1 MIYVQLL
8 ESMSLIALSAY
19 VYNQIH
25 LSKSLIK
32 EDLKFT
38 DKLILIVFFG
48 VLGIIGNYTAVNVG
62 TKNINH
68 NIEFHDAI
76 ANTRPIAAIIAG
88 YIGGPVVGVVVGLV
102 AGVNR
107 YFLGGFTA
115 LACAIATVAEGLIGS
130 ITRKI
135 SIDDDYNLKKVFTG
149 AIIAEMVQMIVIL
162 IFSRPFYEAVNLV
175 KLIAL
180 PMILINSFGTM
191 IFINIIKNAK
201 KQYRINELEKEAAT
215 AKFVALSAQIEP
227 HFLFNAL
234 NTIASL
240 CRTNPLK
247 SRELIIDLSN
257 YFRQTLIRKQDFTS
271 LKNEI
276 EFIKSYFSIEKAR
289 FGSRL
294 TLIIDIPENFME
306 VKIPVFV
313 LQPIIENAIKHGIL
327 PKVDGGI
334 IILNACISK
343 NNKDEMLFYIEDTGV
358 GMDAIKLENILKDS
372 SKGIGLK
379 NVNQRLKLL
388 YGENYGIDIKSLLG
402 KGTKISFNIPV
413 KGGILNEL

>member
-68 NIEFHDAI
+68 NIGFHDAI

-149 AIIAEMVQMIVIL
+149 AIIAEMVKM
-162 IFSRPFYEAVNLV
+162 
-175 KLIAL
+175 
-180 PMILINSFGTM
+180 
-191 IFINIIKNAK
+191 
-201 KQYRINELEKEAAT
+201 
-215 AKFVALSAQIEP
+215 
-227 HFLFNAL
+227 
-234 NTIASL
+234 
-240 CRTNPLK
+240 
-247 SRELIIDLSN
+247 
-257 YFRQTLIRKQDFTS
+257 
-271 LKNEI
+271 
-276 EFIKSYFSIEKAR
+276 
-289 FGSRL
+289 
-294 TLIIDIPENFME
+294 
-306 VKIPVFV
+306 
-313 LQPIIENAIKHGIL
+313 
-327 PKVDGGI
+327 
-334 IILNACISK
+334 
-343 NNKDEMLFYIEDTGV
+343 
-358 GMDAIKLENILKDS
+358 
-372 SKGIGLK
+372 
-379 NVNQRLKLL
+379 
-388 YGENYGIDIKSLLG
+388 
-402 KGTKISFNIPV
+402 
-413 KGGILNEL
+413 